1 MDIYTAAAMERP
13 AISIAAWKGDVDA
26 LRRELTRGV
35 AVDLADP
42 SGNTALQIVCGAHN
56 ADLSL
61 EDRIACV
68 KLLLEHGAAPNA
80 GLPNHPGHSTVEGAV
95 NETPLMDI
103 IIAPCPTIKIAQML
117 IAAGSDVNGYIHDFY
132 THPEGDVDL
141 GYWSPLSN
149 ALTASFVIDRADGL
163 DAINLLLKA
172 GADPNPPEHRG
183 LNVMEEAIAI
193 GFRRFWPVLLRAGAV
208 LPTRVILRK
217 EYRRNRADPYLLRVE
232 SAGGFRAHETAHREK
247 VLATFTPKFT
257 HLVPPELVPLI
268 VEYAFH
274 FGFY

>member
-1 MDIYTAAAMERP
+1 MDIETAAAMERP

-80 GLPNHPGHSTVEGAV
+80 GLPNHPGRSTVV
-95 NETPLMDI
+95 TITNFTPLMDVLF
-103 IIAPCPTIKIAQML
+103 APCPRMEIAQML
-117 IAAGSDVNGYIHDFY
+117 IAAGSDVNTYIPDAPSRMGH
-132 THPEGDVDL
+132 
-141 GYWSPLSN
+141 WSPLQIVVTTLPL
-149 ALTASFVIDRADGL
+149 AREFPDGL
-163 DAINLLLKA
+163 DVIDLLLKA
-172 GADPNPPEHRG
+172 GADPNPPEHWDQT
-183 LNVMEEAIAI
+183 VMEEVIEM
-193 GFRRFWPVLLRAGAV
+193 GLRRLWPVLLRAGAV
-208 LPTRVILRK
+208 LPTRVTPYQSR
-217 EYRRNRADPYLLRVE
+217 EYDTNRAHPYLVRVE
-232 SAGGFRAHETAHREK
+232 SAGGFKAYERAHREK
-247 VLATFTPKFT
+247 VLATFTPKFA
-257 HLVPPELVPLI
+257 HLVPQWRVVPLI